1 MASNKRGI
9 GLAKI
14 MFVISVVLISSAVV
28 LMFQYLSTA
37 DERALEKFDTA
48 QVLVA
53 SEAISRGTSLEDA
66 QKNALVELRT
76 YPVSAIPT
84 TSLQEISPSNNYL
97 VALADIA
104 PGQILV
110 NEIFGERTKPA
121 IDFNLPAGKV
131 AVTVE
136 LSYAARVAAFIKPGV
151 NVAVFST
158 TQEQN
163 NRASKTSVLFT
174 SLQVLA
180 VGQQVDP
187 NQSASVE
194 EVANFITLA
203 VDYDQAS
210 RLVQSLQSAK
220 LYLALLNDSSLVGS
234 QSKES

>member
-1 MASNKRGI
+1 
-9 GLAKI
+9 
-14 MFVISVVLISSAVV
+14 MFVISVVLIFSAVV
-28 LMFQYLSTA
+28 LMFQYLSTV
-37 DERALEKFDTA
+37 DERALENFDTA

-121 IDFNLPAGKV
+121 IDFNLPVGKV

-234 QSKES
+234 QSKGS